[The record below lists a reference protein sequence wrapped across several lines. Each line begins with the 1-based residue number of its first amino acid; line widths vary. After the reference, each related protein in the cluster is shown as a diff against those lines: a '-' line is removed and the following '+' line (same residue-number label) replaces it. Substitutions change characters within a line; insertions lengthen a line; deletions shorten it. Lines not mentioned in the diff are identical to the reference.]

1 MREMLQLK
9 MDITSQHIVHGVFE
23 IHRKVIV
30 DEELRER
37 REKFESV
44 RRVSARPRKC
54 WLVLLI

>member
-1 MREMLQLK
+1 MLQLK